1 MQRRYCQAFEVR
13 PRCSDRWLH
22 PSRAMSTASTPP
34 PLTGARRAIL
44 RRAFQKLDLDHDG
57 QLTASELRASFSG
70 LADNRVQGGELTETQ
85 AFAELLSELLPD
97 GSQHIL
103 QDEWEQYF
111 ASKHAALNDDAFC
124 TKVSRMWGGLP
135 FVTQKR
141 VDGLEAKLLDSLS
154 SQGAEREVLT
164 RIFRKY
170 DSNEDGLL
178 QLDEFEQFCGAFGLS
193 QAKCS
198 SDEIRALFERYDL
211 DDSGELA
218 FREFSAAML
227 RQAEG
232 HRPR

>member
-1 MQRRYCQAFEVR
+1 MQRERAR
-13 PRCSDRWLH
+13 
-22 PSRAMSTASTPP
+22 RAMSTP
-34 PLTGARRAIL
+34 PLTGARRSIL
-44 RRAFQKLDLDHDG
+44 RRAFQKLDTDHDG

-85 AFAELLSELLPD
+85 AFAELLRELLPD

-103 QDEWEQYF
+103 PDEWEQYF
-111 ASKHAALNDDAFC
+111 ASKHAALSDDAFC

-154 SQGAEREVLT
+154 SQGSEREVLT

-170 DSNEDGLL
+170 DANEDGLL

-193 QAKCS
+193 RAKCS
-198 SDEIRALFERYDL
+198 AQEIRALFERYDL
-211 DDSGELA
+211 DDSGNLA

-227 RQAEG
+227 KQAAG